1 MTDTSKISR
10 LQGVTSDGTPRGV
23 LVTSAGAIH
32 LAMPYVANVTA
43 YTPAAAGTATL
54 ALANANLHVIQMPA
68 GNITIAISGAS
79 IGQVFIVEVIQD
91 GVGSRLATW
100 FTTIKWAE
108 GGVPPTLTT
117 TASKKDTFGF
127 RCTAVGQYDG
137 YVIGQN
143 I

>member
-1 MTDTSKISR
+1 M
-10 LQGVTSDGTPRGV
+10 
-23 LVTSAGAIH
+23 SANSGALRIA
-32 LAMPYVANVTA
+32 LPYVAVVRA

-54 ALANANLHVIQMPA
+54 NLDGANVHVIQMPA
-68 GNITIAISGAS
+68 GNITIALSAVS
-79 IGQVFIVEVIQD
+79 IGQVFIVEIVQD

-127 RCTAVGQYDG
+127 RCTGTGTYDG